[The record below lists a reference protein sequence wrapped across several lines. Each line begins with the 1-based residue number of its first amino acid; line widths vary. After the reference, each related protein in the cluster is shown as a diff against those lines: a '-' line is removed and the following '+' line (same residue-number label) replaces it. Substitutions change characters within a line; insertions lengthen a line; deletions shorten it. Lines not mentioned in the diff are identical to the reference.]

1 MDGPRQGVF
10 RVLEMRASERSGEGL
25 GARLGEDTASSV
37 GGGRGDLADALLG
50 LDCGLWME
58 GVDRFSVRLSC
69 LANRLVNPIKTKKTI
84 AMLY

>member
-10 RVLEMRASERSGEGL
+10 RVLEMLRASERSGEGL
-25 GARLGEDTASSV
+25 GARFGEVTASSV

-58 GVDRFSVRLSC
+58 GVDVEWIG
-69 LANRLVNPIKTKKTI
+69 LV
-84 AMLY
+84 